1 LRELHELRELR
12 DVNYVWIRELREIR
26 LGGCPAWEK
35 AGELLLPRCGRAV
48 VAELW
53 ASSCCRC
60 VGELLLPRCV
70 GEFLLPL
77 CGRALVAVVW
87 VHDGVDERDVRVFAK
102 GCEKGR

>member
-1 LRELHELRELR
+1 MSARGDSLVVGLSCLICVMSELLELRELRELR
-12 DVNYVWIRELREIR
+12 DVNYVWIRGLHEVR

-60 VGELLLPRCV
+60 VGELLLP
-70 GEFLLPL
+70 
-77 CGRALVAVVW
+77 
-87 VHDGVDERDVRVFAK
+87 
-102 GCEKGR
+102 